1 MKKQNYFHF
10 IGIDVSKNKFDVAII
25 TNESTIDSYVFENTL
40 KGISEFFTHT
50 KKSHLLL
57 KDCLICMEHTGVYGK
72 LLVSNILDKQG
83 NLVVEM
89 ALKIKRSLGLQ
100 RGKSDRIDAIRIAQ
114 YAQTNQDQ
122 LELYKVLPETLESI
136 RALLTIR
143 TQLVK
148 SKTTLSKSS
157 QEYQGFAPKLFK
169 LAQKSLQKTLKTLEQ
184 EIQKIENHIQELL
197 LSDSLLK
204 DQMILACSVPG
215 IGKITALHLMIY
227 TQVFTRYKSSKQ
239 LACYC
244 GIAPFE
250 HTSGSS
256 IKRRSRVNHMANKLL
271 KKHLHLCALAAIKS
285 DTDINHYYH
294 RKVDEGKPKMLV
306 INNVRNKII
315 QRLCAVINRQ
325 EPYLK
330 VVA

>member
-10 IGIDVSKNKFDVAII
+10 IGIDVSKKKFDVAII
-25 TNESTIDSYVFENTL
+25 TNGSTINSQVFENTSEGINTFFKHL
-40 KGISEFFTHT
+40 K
-50 KKSHLLL
+50 KAHLLL

-72 LLVSNILDKQG
+72 LLGSKILDKQG

-100 RGKSDRIDAIRIAQ
+100 RGKNDRIDAIRIAQ
-114 YAQTNQDQ
+114 YTQTHQDQ
-122 LELYKVLPETLESI
+122 LELYKALPETLELI

-143 TQLVK
+143 AQLVK
-148 SKTTLSKSS
+148 SKTALSKST
-157 QEYQGFAPKLFK
+157 QEYEGFAPKLFK
-169 LAQKSLQKTLKTLEQ
+169 LTQKSLQKTLKTLEQ
-184 EIQKIENHIQELL
+184 EIQKTENHIQKLL
-197 LSDSLLK
+197 LSDNQLNN
-204 DQMILACSVPG
+204 QMTLACSVPG

-227 TQVFTRYKSSKQ
+227 THLFSRYESSKQ

-256 IKRRSRVNHMANKLL
+256 VKKRSRVNHMANKLL
-271 KKHLHLCALAAIKS
+271 KKHLHLCALAAIRS
-285 DTDINHYYH
+285 DTEINHYYH
-294 RKVDEGKPKMLV
+294 RKVDEGKSKMLV

-315 QRLCAVINRQ
+315 QRLCAVIDRQ
-325 EPYLK
+325 KPYIK
-330 VVA
+330 VAA